1 MENVFK
7 AKIIKKFVDI
17 EEAIELEIAGI
28 RIVAFTMSPNRFI
41 VNEGE
46 SYLVELTLNE
56 YCNMEIKVARHSI
69 KEVLQL
75 DGFLYRLTG
84 LYDADKHTIDVGFM
98 IDLNEWDM
106 FDYGYLHNQ
115 YIQMEIGRFD
125 VDILQKLYTS
135 FVCSVFGIWSLSR
148 HVDGCSPCDGCCCAI
163 VIT

>member
-69 KEVLQL
+69 KEELQL

-125 VDILQKLYTS
+125 VDILQKL
-135 FVCSVFGIWSLSR
+135 
-148 HVDGCSPCDGCCCAI
+148 
-163 VIT
+163 

>member
-56 YCNMEIKVARHSI
+56 YCNMEIKVARI
-69 KEVLQL
+69 VLRKCSNL
-75 DGFLYRLTG
+75 MVFY
-84 LYDADKHTIDVGFM
+84 ID
-98 IDLNEWDM
+98 
-106 FDYGYLHNQ
+106 
-115 YIQMEIGRFD
+115 
-125 VDILQKLYTS
+125 
-135 FVCSVFGIWSLSR
+135 
-148 HVDGCSPCDGCCCAI
+148 
-163 VIT
+163 